1 MRVLSVFGTRPEAI
15 KMAPV
20 VHALAQQKEV
30 LSRVCVTGQH
40 RQMLDQV
47 MATFALKADYDLNIM
62 QPGQA
67 LGDAFARV
75 LSGLGPILAQFQ
87 PDYVLVQGDTVSS
100 TAAAVAAFYSGV
112 AVGHVE
118 AGLRT
123 GDLKS
128 PWPEE
133 ANRAAYS
140 RCGVS
145 PLCAD
150 VPCARRLAG
159 RRPSPGKHHSNRQYR
174 HRRLVA
180 GCKRGHVAGRFEAA
194 S

>member
-67 LGDAFARV
+67 LGDAFGRV

-100 TAAAVAAFYSGV
+100 RPP
-112 AVGHVE
+112 
-118 AGLRT
+118 LRH
-123 GDLKS
+123 S
-128 PWPEE
+128 IP
-133 ANRAAYS
+133 AS
-140 RCGVS
+140 RS
-145 PLCAD
+145 AMSRPACA
-150 VPCARRLAG
+150 LAT
-159 RRPSPGKHHSNRQYR
+159 
-174 HRRLVA
+174 
-180 GCKRGHVAGRFEAA
+180 
-194 S
+194 